1 MSNEPPR
8 KYEQNAICLIATE
21 YQSVEAHV
29 DTMVDESR
37 PESGYL
43 VRLTIASESH
53 DTTIWLDR
61 SGALTLSNALYEAAG
76 AI

>member
-1 MSNEPPR
+1 MKEPPR
-8 KYEQNAICLIATE
+8 KYEQNDIGLIETG
-21 YQSVEAHV
+21 YRSVKAYV

-43 VRLTIASESH
+43 VRLTISSESH
-53 DTTIWLDR
+53 DTIIWLDR

>member
-1 MSNEPPR
+1 MTNEPPR
-8 KYEQNAICLIATE
+8 KYEQAHMCLIGSD
-21 YQSVEAHV
+21 YKMPEAHI
-29 DTMVDESR
+29 DTMIDESR

-43 VRLTIASESH
+43 VRLTISSESH
-53 DTTIWLDR
+53 DTTIWMDR